1 LSWHAGYFQKETE
14 CAKFRYSKIRN
25 YDTLDGRKGLHRL
38 LESRRDKGMQG
49 MTLGRKITIGYVGMI
64 LLLVLALVLLITG
77 MDLGN
82 HRALFIEVVIIFA
95 ALAGA
100 AGFGLLW
107 LARNLTESIG
117 GVTAT
122 LRNIASSGG
131 DLTRRIHIRSTDE
144 MGDLANAANQM
155 LDGLQ
160 KMMKELR
167 DSTAELAASAIQLK
181 QGADENARVSSEVS
195 KAVVRVAAGSE
206 TQVAQSQEI
215 SATMQETLDGLN
227 QVAATT
233 TGVSDAAQSTV
244 SRAEAGSELLQSTSG
259 EITQVDKAFRSL
271 QEVVRGLN
279 HKSEQVKEV
288 IGYISEVA
296 NQTNLLALNAAIEAA
311 RAGEHGRGFA
321 VVAGEI
327 RKLAD
332 QTQQSA
338 VQIGDTI
345 GTMSRD
351 IGQVAAMF
359 DQSAGQVFSA
369 VSGMQNAEETF
380 RDIVAKVGSLSSD
393 IVNVAASVE
402 QMSAGSTSV
411 VKSIQDISRITEETA
426 SFTEQVSAMTE
437 QQMSSTEEMALTA
450 EKLSTMATRLKAL
463 VGNFKT

>member
-1 LSWHAGYFQKETE
+1 M
-14 CAKFRYSKIRN
+14 
-25 YDTLDGRKGLHRL
+25 
-38 LESRRDKGMQG
+38 RD
-49 MTLGRKITIGYVGMI
+49 MTLGRKITLGYVGMI
-64 LLLVLALVLLITG
+64 VLLALAFVLLLTG
-77 MDLGN
+77 MDFAE
-82 HRALFIEVVIIFA
+82 HKVLFIEMIVII
-95 ALAGA
+95 LIIAGA
-100 AGFGLLW
+100 SGLGLMW
-107 LARNLTESIG
+107 LVRNLTESIG
-117 GVTAT
+117 GVTST

-144 MGDLANAANQM
+144 MGDLAGAANHM

-167 DSTAELAASAIQLK
+167 ESTAELAASAILLK

-195 KAVVRVAAGSE
+195 KAVEKVAAGSE

-227 QVAATT
+227 QVASTT

-244 SRAEAGSELLQSTSG
+244 SRAEAGSELLQSTSV
-259 EITQVDKAFRSL
+259 EIAQVGKAFRSL

-279 HKSEQVKEV
+279 HKSEQVREV

-345 GTMSRD
+345 GTMSSD
-351 IGQVAAMF
+351 IGQVVTMF
-359 DQSAGQVFSA
+359 EQSSGQVFTA
-369 VSGMQNAEETF
+369 VESMGNAEETF
-380 RDIVAKVGSLSSD
+380 RDIVGKVGQLSSN
-393 IVNVAASVE
+393 IVDVAASVE

-411 VKSIQDISRITEETA
+411 VQSIQDISRITEETA

-437 QQMSSTEEMALTA
+437 QQLSSTEEMARTA
-450 EKLSTMATRLKAL
+450 ENLSTMASRLKGL

>member
-1 LSWHAGYFQKETE
+1 M
-14 CAKFRYSKIRN
+14 RN
-25 YDTLDGRKGLHRL
+25 L
-38 LESRRDKGMQG
+38 
-49 MTLGRKITIGYVGMI
+49 TLGRKITFGYIGMLV
-64 LLLVLALVLLITG
+64 LLVLALVFLLTG
-77 MDLGN
+77 LDFGEN
-82 HRALFIEVVIIFA
+82 KALVIEIIVIFA
-95 ALAGA
+95 ILAGA
-100 AGFGLLW
+100 GGFGLMW
-107 LARNLTESIG
+107 LVRSLTDSIG

-144 MGDLANAANQM
+144 MGDLAGAANQM

-167 DSTAELAASAIQLK
+167 DSTAELAASAILLK
-181 QGADENARVSSEVS
+181 QGADENARVSGEVS
-195 KAVVRVAAGSE
+195 KGVEKVAAGSE

-215 SATMQETLDGLN
+215 SATMQETLNGLN

-244 SRAEAGSELLQSTSG
+244 SRAAAGSELLQSTSG
-259 EITQVDKAFRSL
+259 EIAQVERAFRSL

-279 HKSEQVKEV
+279 QKSEQVREV

-345 GTMSRD
+345 GTMSSD
-351 IGQVAAMF
+351 IGQVATMF
-359 DQSAGQVFSA
+359 EQSAGQVFSA
-369 VSGMQNAEETF
+369 VEGMQNAEETF
-380 RDIVAKVGSLSSD
+380 RDIVGKVGQLSAN
-393 IVNVAASVE
+393 IVDVAASVE

-411 VKSIQDISRITEETA
+411 VQSIQDIARITEETA

-437 QQMSSTEEMALTA
+437 EQLSSTEEMARTA
-450 EKLSTMATRLKAL
+450 ENLSTMAARLKGL

>member
-1 LSWHAGYFQKETE
+1 M
-14 CAKFRYSKIRN
+14 
-25 YDTLDGRKGLHRL
+25 
-38 LESRRDKGMQG
+38 RD
-49 MTLGRKITIGYVGMI
+49 MTLGRKIAFGYVGMI
-64 LLLVLALVLLITG
+64 VLLAVALVLMITG
-77 MDLGN
+77 MDLTEN
-82 HRALFIEVVIIFA
+82 KALFVEVIVIFLV
-95 ALAGA
+95 LAGA
-100 AGFGLLW
+100 GGFGLLW

-117 GVTAT
+117 GVTST

-144 MGDLANAANQM
+144 MGDLAGAANQM

-167 DSTAELAASAIQLK
+167 DSTAELAASAILLK

-195 KAVVRVAAGSE
+195 KAVEKVAAGSE

-227 QVAATT
+227 QVASTT

-244 SRAEAGSELLQSTSG
+244 SRAEDGSVLLQTTSI
-259 EITQVDKAFRSL
+259 EIGQVGKAFRSL

-279 HKSEQVKEV
+279 HKSEQVREV

-345 GTMSRD
+345 GTMSSD
-351 IGQVAAMF
+351 IGQVATMF
-359 DQSAGQVFSA
+359 EQSAGQVFSA
-369 VSGMQNAEETF
+369 VTGMENAEETF
-380 RDIVAKVGSLSSD
+380 RDIVGKVGLLSSN
-393 IVNVAASVE
+393 IVDVAASVE
-402 QMSAGSTSV
+402 QMSAGSASV
-411 VKSIQDISRITEETA
+411 VQSIQDISRITEETA

-437 QQMSSTEEMALTA
+437 QQLSSTEEMARTA
-450 EKLSTMATRLKAL
+450 ENLSSMATRLKGL

>member
-1 LSWHAGYFQKETE
+1 M
-14 CAKFRYSKIRN
+14 
-25 YDTLDGRKGLHRL
+25 
-38 LESRRDKGMQG
+38 RDL
-49 MTLGRKITIGYVGMI
+49 TLGRKIMIGYGGMI
-64 LLLVLALVLLITG
+64 VLLVLALVLMITG
-77 MDLGN
+77 MDLAD
-82 HRALFIEVVIIFA
+82 HKAMFIEVIIIFV

-100 AGFGLLW
+100 AGFGSMW

-195 KAVVRVAAGSE
+195 KAVEKVAAGSE

-233 TGVSDAAQSTV
+233 TAVSDAALSTV

-259 EITQVDKAFRSL
+259 EIAQVEKAFRSL

-279 HKSEQVKEV
+279 HKSEQVREV

-351 IGQVAAMF
+351 IGQVATMF
-359 DQSAGQVFSA
+359 EQSAGQVFSA

-380 RDIVAKVGSLSSD
+380 RDIVSKVGSLSSN
-393 IVNVAASVE
+393 IVDVAASVE

-437 QQMSSTEEMALTA
+437 QQLSSTEEMALTA
-450 EKLSTMATRLKAL
+450 EKLSTMASRLKGL

>member
-1 LSWHAGYFQKETE
+1 M
-14 CAKFRYSKIRN
+14 RN
-25 YDTLDGRKGLHRL
+25 L
-38 LESRRDKGMQG
+38 
-49 MTLGRKITIGYVGMI
+49 TLGRKITFGYLGMVV
-64 LLLVLALVLLITG
+64 LLVLTLVLLVTG
-77 MDLGN
+77 MGLAD
-82 HRALFIEVVIIFA
+82 HKTLFVEVVIIFVILA
-95 ALAGA
+95 AVG
-100 AGFGLLW
+100 GFGLMW
-107 LARNLTESIG
+107 LVRNLTESIG

-144 MGDLANAANQM
+144 MGDLAGAANQM

-167 DSTAELAASAIQLK
+167 DNTAELAASAIQLK

-195 KAVVRVAAGSE
+195 KAVEKVAAGSE
-206 TQVAQSQEI
+206 TQVAQTQEI
-215 SATMQETLDGLN
+215 SATMQETLDGLT
-227 QVAATT
+227 QVAVTT

-244 SRAEAGSELLQSTSG
+244 SRAEEGSELLRSTSG
-259 EITQVDKAFRSL
+259 EIAQVDKAFRSL

-279 HKSEQVKEV
+279 QKSEQVREV

-351 IGQVAAMF
+351 IGQVATMF
-359 DQSAGQVFSA
+359 EQSAGQVYSA
-369 VSGMQNAEETF
+369 VSGMHNAEETF
-380 RDIVAKVGSLSSD
+380 RDIVGKVGQLSSN
-393 IVNVAASVE
+393 IVDVAASVE

-411 VKSIQDISRITEETA
+411 VQSIQDISRITEETA

-437 QQMSSTEEMALTA
+437 QQLSATEEMARTA
-450 EKLSTMATRLKAL
+450 EKLSTMATRLKGL

>member
-1 LSWHAGYFQKETE
+1 MLIGF
-14 CAKFRYSKIRN
+14 
-25 YDTLDGRKGLHRL
+25 LGLIAL
-38 LESRRDKGMQG
+38 LG
-49 MTLGRKITIGYVGMI
+49 LAFV
-64 LLLVLALVLLITG
+64 LLLTQMNLA
-77 MDLGN
+77 DN
-82 HRALFIEVVIIFA
+82 QALFIEVIVIFLV
-95 ALAGA
+95 LAGA
-100 AGFGLLW
+100 AGFGLMW
-107 LARNLTESIG
+107 LSRNLTESIG

-131 DLTRRIHIRSTDE
+131 DLTRRIHIRSNDE
-144 MGDLANAANQM
+144 MGDLAGAANQM

-167 DSTAELAASAIQLK
+167 DSTAELAASAILLK

-195 KAVVRVAAGSE
+195 KAVEKVAAGSE

-244 SRAEAGSELLQSTSG
+244 SRAAAGSELLQTTSG
-259 EITQVDKAFRSL
+259 EIVQVEKAFRSL

-279 HKSEQVKEV
+279 HKSEQVREV

-345 GTMSRD
+345 GTMSSD
-351 IGQVAAMF
+351 IGQVATMF
-359 DQSAGQVFSA
+359 EQSAGQVFSA

-380 RDIVAKVGSLSSD
+380 RDIVGKVGMLSAN
-393 IVNVAASVE
+393 IVDVAASVE

-411 VKSIQDISRITEETA
+411 VQSIQDISRITEETA

-437 QQMSSTEEMALTA
+437 EQLSSTEEMARTA
-450 EKLSTMATRLKAL
+450 EKLSTMASRLKGL

>member
-1 LSWHAGYFQKETE
+1 M
-14 CAKFRYSKIRN
+14 R
-25 YDTLDGRKGLHRL
+25 
-38 LESRRDKGMQG
+38 GMS
-49 MTLGRKITIGYVGMI
+49 LGRKIGLGYVGM
-64 LLLVLALVLLITG
+64 LALIVIAFVLLAIQSDMANNT
-77 MDLGN
+77 
-82 HRALFIEVVIIFA
+82 ALLIEIIVIMGIIA
-95 ALAGA
+95 VASA
-100 AGFGLLW
+100 FGLRW
-107 LARNLTESIG
+107 VVQNLTESIG

-131 DLTRRIHIRSTDE
+131 DLTRRIPVRSSDE
-144 MGDLANAANQM
+144 MGDLATAANEM

-160 KMMKELR
+160 KMMRELR

-181 QGADENARVSSEVS
+181 QGAHENARVSSEVS
-195 KAVVRVAAGSE
+195 KAVEKVASGSE

-215 SATMQETLDGLN
+215 AATMQETLDGLN
-227 QVAATT
+227 QVAGTT
-233 TGVSDAAQSTV
+233 SGVSDAAQTTV
-244 SRAEAGSELLQSTSG
+244 SRAEAGSELLQSTSV
-259 EITQVDKAFRSL
+259 EIAQVDKAFRSL

-279 HKSEQVKEV
+279 HKSAEVREV

-345 GTMSRD
+345 GTMSGD
-351 IGQVAAMF
+351 INQVATMF
-359 DQSAGQVFSA
+359 EQSAGQVFSA
-369 VSGMQNAEETF
+369 VTGMQNAEETF
-380 RDIVAKVGSLSSD
+380 RGIVDKVSQLSINFVD
-393 IVNVAASVE
+393 VAASVE

-411 VKSIQDISRITEETA
+411 VQSIQDISRITEETA

-437 QQMSSTEEMALTA
+437 EQLSSTEEMARTA
-450 EKLSTMATRLKAL
+450 DNLSTMATRLKGL

>member
-1 LSWHAGYFQKETE
+1 MRE
-14 CAKFRYSKIRN
+14 
-25 YDTLDGRKGLHRL
+25 
-38 LESRRDKGMQG
+38 
-49 MTLGRKITIGYVGMI
+49 MTLGRKITFGYLGMI
-64 LLLVLALVLLITG
+64 VLLAAAFVLIATG
-77 MDLGN
+77 MDVAAN
-82 HRALFIEVVIIFA
+82 RTLFIELIIIFVIIA
-95 ALAGA
+95 AAG
-100 AGFGLLW
+100 GFGLMW

-117 GVTAT
+117 GVTST

-131 DLTRRIHIRSTDE
+131 DLTRRIHVRSSDE

-155 LDGLQ
+155 LEGLQ

-195 KAVVRVAAGSE
+195 KAVEKVAAGSE

-215 SATMQETLDGLN
+215 SATMQETLNGLK

-244 SRAEAGSELLQSTSG
+244 SRANAGSELLRSTSI
-259 EITQVDKAFRSL
+259 EIAQVEKAFKSL
-271 QEVVRGLN
+271 QGVVRGLN
-279 HKSEQVKEV
+279 HKSEQVREV

-345 GTMSRD
+345 GTMSSD
-351 IGQVAAMF
+351 IGQVATMF
-359 DQSAGQVFSA
+359 EQSAGQVFSA

-380 RDIVAKVGSLSSD
+380 RDIVDKVGQLSVN
-393 IVNVAASVE
+393 IVDVASSVE

-411 VKSIQDISRITEETA
+411 VQSIQDIARITEETA

-437 QQMSSTEEMALTA
+437 EQLSSTEEMALTA
-450 EKLSTMATRLKAL
+450 DKLSTMATRLKGL

>member
-1 LSWHAGYFQKETE
+1 MRE
-14 CAKFRYSKIRN
+14 
-25 YDTLDGRKGLHRL
+25 
-38 LESRRDKGMQG
+38 
-49 MTLGRKITIGYVGMI
+49 MTLGRKITIGYVGM
-64 LLLVLALVLLITG
+64 LVLLIVAFVLLLTG
-77 MDLGN
+77 LD
-82 HRALFIEVVIIFA
+82 
-95 ALAGA
+95 LAGKTA
-100 AGFGLLW
+100 VLVEVLVIFLIIAGAGGFGLMW
-107 LARNLTESIG
+107 LARNLTDSIG

-160 KMMKELR
+160 KMMRELR
-167 DSTAELAASAIQLK
+167 DSTAELAASAILLK

-195 KAVVRVAAGSE
+195 KAVEKVAAGSE

-227 QVAATT
+227 QVAGTT

-244 SRAEAGSELLQSTSG
+244 GRAAEGSELLQTTSV
-259 EITQVDKAFRSL
+259 EINQVGKAFRSL

-279 HKSEQVKEV
+279 HKSDEVKEV

-338 VQIGDTI
+338 VQIGETI
-345 GTMSRD
+345 GTMSSD

-359 DQSAGQVFSA
+359 EQSAGQVFAA
-369 VSGMQNAEETF
+369 VEGMQNADETF
-380 RDIVAKVGSLSSD
+380 RDIVGKVGQLSSD
-393 IVNVAASVE
+393 IVEVAASVE
-402 QMSAGSTSV
+402 QMSAGSASV
-411 VKSIQDISRITEETA
+411 VQSIQDIARITEETA

-437 QQMSSTEEMALTA
+437 QQLSSTEEMARTA
-450 EKLSTMATRLKAL
+450 ENLSSMASRLKAL

>member
-1 LSWHAGYFQKETE
+1 
-14 CAKFRYSKIRN
+14 
-25 YDTLDGRKGLHRL
+25 
-38 LESRRDKGMQG
+38 
-49 MTLGRKITIGYVGMI
+49 
-64 LLLVLALVLLITG
+64 VLLISG
-77 MDLGN
+77 MGFAA
-82 HRALFIEVVIIFA
+82 HKALFVEVIIIFVVIA
-95 ALAGA
+95 AFG
-100 AGFGLLW
+100 GFGLMW

-131 DLTRRIHIRSTDE
+131 DLTRRINIRSSDE
-144 MGDLANAANQM
+144 MGDLASAANQM

-167 DSTAELAASAIQLK
+167 GSTAELAASAIQLK

-195 KAVVRVAAGSE
+195 KAVEKVAAGSE
-206 TQVAQSQEI
+206 TQVAQTQEI
-215 SATMQETLDGLN
+215 AATMQETLDGLN

-244 SRAEAGSELLQSTSG
+244 SRAEEGSELLRTTSG
-259 EITQVDKAFRSL
+259 EIAQVEKAFRSL

-279 HKSEQVKEV
+279 HKSEEVREV

-351 IGQVAAMF
+351 IGQVATMF
-359 DQSAGQVFSA
+359 EQSAGQVFSA
-369 VSGMQNAEETF
+369 VSGMHNAEETF
-380 RDIVAKVGSLSSD
+380 RDIVGNVGQLSSN
-393 IVNVAASVE
+393 IVDVAASVE

-411 VKSIQDISRITEETA
+411 VQSIQDISRITEETA

-437 QQMSSTEEMALTA
+437 QQLSSTEEMARTA
-450 EKLSTMATRLKAL
+450 ENLSTMATRLKGL

>member
-1 LSWHAGYFQKETE
+1 MREL
-14 CAKFRYSKIRN
+14 
-25 YDTLDGRKGLHRL
+25 
-38 LESRRDKGMQG
+38 
-49 MTLGRKITIGYVGMI
+49 TLGRKIAIGYAGMVA
-64 LLLVLALVLLITG
+64 LLVIAFILMVTG
-77 MDLGN
+77 MDLADQ
-82 HRALFIEVVIIFA
+82 RSLFVQLIIIFVIIA
-95 ALAGA
+95 VAG
-100 AGFGLLW
+100 GFGLMRLT
-107 LARNLTESIG
+107 RGLTEAIG
-117 GVTAT
+117 GVTST

-131 DLTRRIHIRSTDE
+131 DLTRRIQVRSSDE
-144 MGDLANAANQM
+144 MGDLAGAANQM

-167 DSTAELAASAIQLK
+167 DSTAELAASAILLK

-195 KAVVRVAAGSE
+195 KAVEKVASGSE

-244 SRAEAGSELLQSTSG
+244 SRAEEGSELLRSTSG
-259 EITQVDKAFRSL
+259 EIALVDTAFRSL

-279 HKSEQVKEV
+279 HKSEEVREV

-345 GTMSRD
+345 GTMSSD
-351 IGQVAAMF
+351 IAQVATMF
-359 DQSAGQVFSA
+359 EQSAGQVFSA

-380 RDIVAKVGSLSSD
+380 RDIVGKVGQLSAD
-393 IVNVAASVE
+393 IVDVAASVE

-411 VKSIQDISRITEETA
+411 VQSIQDISRITEETA

-437 QQMSSTEEMALTA
+437 EQLSSTEEMARTA
-450 EKLSTMATRLKAL
+450 ENLSSMATRLKGL

>member
-1 LSWHAGYFQKETE
+1 
-14 CAKFRYSKIRN
+14 
-25 YDTLDGRKGLHRL
+25 
-38 LESRRDKGMQG
+38 MQG

-144 MGDLANAANQM
+144 MGDMASAANQM

-167 DSTAELAASAIQLK
+167 DSTAELAASAIHLK
-181 QGADENARVSSEVS
+181 QGVDENARVSSEVS
-195 KAVVRVAAGSE
+195 KAVEKVAAGSE
-206 TQVAQSQEI
+206 RQVAQSQEI

-259 EITQVDKAFRSL
+259 EIAQVDKAFRSL

-279 HKSEQVKEV
+279 HKSDQVKEV

>member
-1 LSWHAGYFQKETE
+1 
-14 CAKFRYSKIRN
+14 
-25 YDTLDGRKGLHRL
+25 
-38 LESRRDKGMQG
+38 M
-49 MTLGRKITIGYVGMI
+49 
-64 LLLVLALVLLITG
+64 
-77 MDLGN
+77 
-82 HRALFIEVVIIFA
+82 
-95 ALAGA
+95 
-100 AGFGLLW
+100 W

-117 GVTAT
+117 GVTST

-144 MGDLANAANQM
+144 MGDLASAANQM

-167 DSTAELAASAIQLK
+167 DSTAELAASAILLK

-195 KAVVRVAAGSE
+195 KAVEKVAAGSE

-227 QVAATT
+227 QVASTT

-244 SRAEAGSELLQSTSG
+244 SRAEAGSELLQSNSV
-259 EITQVDKAFRSL
+259 EIAQVGKAFRSL

-279 HKSEQVKEV
+279 HKSEQVREV

-345 GTMSRD
+345 GTMSSD

-359 DQSAGQVFSA
+359 EQSAGQVFSA
-369 VSGMQNAEETF
+369 VEGMENAEETF
-380 RDIVAKVGSLSSD
+380 RDIVGKVGQLSAN
-393 IVNVAASVE
+393 IVDVAASVE
-402 QMSAGSTSV
+402 QMSAGSASV
-411 VKSIQDISRITEETA
+411 VQSIQDIARITEETA

-437 QQMSSTEEMALTA
+437 QQLSSTEEMARTA
-450 EKLSTMATRLKAL
+450 ENLSSMATRLKGL

>member
-1 LSWHAGYFQKETE
+1 
-14 CAKFRYSKIRN
+14 
-25 YDTLDGRKGLHRL
+25 
-38 LESRRDKGMQG
+38 
-49 MTLGRKITIGYVGMI
+49 MTLGRKITFGYLGMI
-64 LLLVLALVLLITG
+64 VLLAAAFVFIVTG
-77 MDLGN
+77 LDVAN
-82 HRALFIEVVIIFA
+82 NRTLFIELIIIFVIIA
-95 ALAGA
+95 AGG
-100 AGFGLLW
+100 GFGLMR

-117 GVTAT
+117 GVTST

-131 DLTRRIHIRSTDE
+131 DLTRRIHVRSSDE
-144 MGDLANAANQM
+144 MGDLANAANYM
-155 LDGLQ
+155 LEGLQ

-167 DSTAELAASAIQLK
+167 DSTAELAASAITLK

-195 KAVVRVAAGSE
+195 KAVEKVAAGSE

-215 SATMQETLDGLN
+215 SATMQETLDGLK

-233 TGVSDAAQSTV
+233 TGVSDSAQSTV
-244 SRAEAGSELLQSTSG
+244 SRAKAGSEFLRSTSG
-259 EITQVDKAFRSL
+259 EIAQVEKAFKSL

-279 HKSEQVKEV
+279 HKSEQVREV
-288 IGYISEVA
+288 TGYISEVA

-351 IGQVAAMF
+351 IGQVATMF
-359 DQSAGQVFSA
+359 EQSAGQVFSA

-380 RDIVAKVGSLSSD
+380 RDIVDKVGKLSVN
-393 IVNVAASVE
+393 IVDVAASVE

-411 VKSIQDISRITEETA
+411 VQSIQDISRITEETA

-437 QQMSSTEEMALTA
+437 EQLSSTEEMALTA
-450 EKLSTMATRLKAL
+450 DKLSTMATRLKGL

>member
-1 LSWHAGYFQKETE
+1 MREL
-14 CAKFRYSKIRN
+14 
-25 YDTLDGRKGLHRL
+25 
-38 LESRRDKGMQG
+38 
-49 MTLGRKITIGYVGMI
+49 TLGRKIALGYAGMI
-64 LLLVLALVLLITG
+64 VLLVIAFVVLVTG
-77 MDLGN
+77 MDLAD
-82 HRALFIEVVIIFA
+82 HKALFIELIVIFVILA
-95 ALAGA
+95 AAG
-100 AGFGLLW
+100 GFGLMW
-107 LARNLTESIG
+107 LTRNLAESIG

-131 DLTRRIHIRSTDE
+131 DLTRRIPVRSSDE
-144 MGDLANAANQM
+144 MGDLAEAANQM

-167 DSTAELAASAIQLK
+167 ESTAELAASAILLK

-195 KAVVRVAAGSE
+195 KAVEKVASGSE

-215 SATMQETLDGLN
+215 SATMQETQDGLN

-244 SRAEAGSELLQSTSG
+244 SRAEEGSELLRSTSA
-259 EITQVDKAFRSL
+259 EIAQVDTAFRSL

-279 HKSEQVKEV
+279 HKSNEVREV

-338 VQIGDTI
+338 IQIGDTI
-345 GTMSRD
+345 GTMSSD
-351 IGQVAAMF
+351 IAQVATMF
-359 DQSAGQVFSA
+359 EQSAGQVFSA
-369 VSGMQNAEETF
+369 VSGMQNAEVTF
-380 RDIVAKVGSLSSD
+380 RDIVGKVGQLTSD
-393 IVNVAASVE
+393 IVDVAAAVE
-402 QMSAGSTSV
+402 QMSAGSSSV
-411 VKSIQDISRITEETA
+411 VQSIQDISRITEETA

-437 QQMSSTEEMALTA
+437 EQLSSTEEMARTA
-450 EKLSTMATRLKAL
+450 ENLSTMATRLKGL

>member
-1 LSWHAGYFQKETE
+1 LAVAF
-14 CAKFRYSKIRN
+14 
-25 YDTLDGRKGLHRL
+25 
-38 LESRRDKGMQG
+38 
-49 MTLGRKITIGYVGMI
+49 V
-64 LLLVLALVLLITG
+64 LLLTGSNLGDKTLLFVEIIVIFLVI
-77 MDLGN
+77 
-82 HRALFIEVVIIFA
+82 
-95 ALAGA
+95 AGA
-100 AGFGLLW
+100 GGFGLLR
-107 LARNLTESIG
+107 LTRNLTDSIG

-167 DSTAELAASAIQLK
+167 DSTSELAASAIVLK

-195 KAVVRVAAGSE
+195 KAVEKVAAGSE

-227 QVAATT
+227 QVAETT
-233 TGVSDAAQSTV
+233 TGVSDAAQTTV
-244 SRAEAGSELLQSTSG
+244 GRAAAGSELLQSTYE
-259 EITQVDKAFRSL
+259 EIAQVGTAFRSL

-279 HKSEQVKEV
+279 HKSEQVREV

-345 GTMSRD
+345 GTMSGD
-351 IGQVAAMF
+351 IGQVATMF
-359 DQSAGQVFSA
+359 EQSAGQVFSA
-369 VSGMQNAEETF
+369 VEGMQNAEETF
-380 RDIVAKVGSLSSD
+380 RDIVAKVGLLSSN
-393 IVNVAASVE
+393 IVEVAASVE

-411 VKSIQDISRITEETA
+411 VQSIQDIARITEETA

-437 QQMSSTEEMALTA
+437 EQLSSTEEMARTA
-450 EKLSTMATRLKAL
+450 DKLSSMASRLKGL

>member
-1 LSWHAGYFQKETE
+1 M
-14 CAKFRYSKIRN
+14 
-25 YDTLDGRKGLHRL
+25 
-38 LESRRDKGMQG
+38 RD
-49 MTLGRKITIGYVGMI
+49 MTIGRKITLGYVGMI
-64 LLLVLALVLLITG
+64 VLLVLAFVLLLTG
-77 MDLGN
+77 MDYSE
-82 HRALFIEVVIIFA
+82 HMALFVEMIVIFLVIA
-95 ALAGA
+95 ALS
-100 AGFGLLW
+100 GFGLLW
-107 LARNLTESIG
+107 LVRNLTESIG
-117 GVTAT
+117 GVTST

-144 MGDLANAANQM
+144 MGDLAGAANHM

-167 DSTAELAASAIQLK
+167 DSTAELAASAILLK

-195 KAVVRVAAGSE
+195 KAVEKVATGSE

-227 QVAATT
+227 QVASTT

-244 SRAEAGSELLQSTSG
+244 SRAEAGSELLQSTSV
-259 EITQVDKAFRSL
+259 EIAQVGKAFRSL

-279 HKSEQVKEV
+279 HKSEQVREV

-345 GTMSRD
+345 GMMSSD
-351 IGQVAAMF
+351 IGQVVTMF
-359 DQSAGQVFSA
+359 EQSSGQVFTA
-369 VSGMQNAEETF
+369 VEGMQNAEETF
-380 RDIVAKVGSLSSD
+380 RDIVGKVGMLSTN
-393 IVNVAASVE
+393 IVDVAASVE
-402 QMSAGSTSV
+402 QMSAGSASV
-411 VKSIQDISRITEETA
+411 VQSIQDISRITEETA

-437 QQMSSTEEMALTA
+437 QQLSSTEEMARTA
-450 EKLSTMATRLKAL
+450 ENLSSMASRLKGL